1 MILCIFFQISKFWNI
16 DGMIAKFFELKFDIG
31 LKMCFEK
38 RANEKKLVDQLGVD
52 FVNED
57 THVLEETKYPA
68 LPIKSIIYRVCI

>member
-1 MILCIFFQISKFWNI
+1 MLHIQLNFWKNLMVLWELHVVRWIINNI
-16 DGMIAKFFELKFDIG
+16 
-31 LKMCFEK
+31 EK

-57 THVLEETKYPA
+57 THVLEETKFPA

>member
-1 MILCIFFQISKFWNI
+1 MLHIQLNFWKNLMVLWELHVVRWIINNI
-16 DGMIAKFFELKFDIG
+16 
-31 LKMCFEK
+31 EK